1 MKNGISHFHISCLP
15 EVRTFPTIGVAAAG
29 NGSRPDGP
37 CGAVPIASIF
47 ELNASIGVLALAHP
61 PRPKSLRRHK
71 SPNGVVVA
79 SWQTCTD

>member
-61 PRPKSLRRHK
+61 PRPIPSSSQKPERRCRCELANLH
-71 SPNGVVVA
+71 
-79 SWQTCTD
+79 